1 MTADRPVSPK
11 RESSEEALSAVP
23 YGLRVA
29 AAVGWRSLVVAG
41 ALTVLGFVAVKL
53 ASVLVPVAVALLLAG
68 LFSPAVSW
76 LAGKKVPRGL
86 AAAIVLVGGT
96 VLAGGVVTFVVISVT
111 VGMPGLIDQVTA
123 SLTDLH
129 TWLRAGPLHLSQG
142 QLDEMLGN
150 LTAML
155 GRNKSAIASGALT
168 TAVTVGELLAEA
180 LLVLFCLIFFLA
192 QGRVIWAFVL
202 RAVPAG
208 VRDRVD
214 VAGRSGFTTLA
225 HYIRGTAAVAF
236 VDAAGIGLGLVII
249 GVPLAAPLSAL
260 VFLGAFVPVIGSVI
274 AGAIAVL
281 VALVANG
288 VWAAVIVLAVVVGV
302 MQLESHVLQPLLL
315 GRAVRLHPL
324 AVVLALAIGLVAAGI
339 VGALL
344 AVPLLAVFSSGVRSL
359 TTRPENHSLGRTAPG
374 ASAPNLEA
382 RAPDP
387 GAP

>member
-1 MTADRPVSPK
+1 M
-11 RESSEEALSAVP
+11 P

-29 AAVGWRSLVVAG
+29 AAVSWRLLVVAA
-41 ALTVLGFVAVKL
+41 ALTVLGFVATRL

-68 LFSPAVSW
+68 LFAPAVSW
-76 LAGKKVPRGL
+76 LTGKKIPRAL
-86 AAAIVLVGGT
+86 ATAIVLVGGIA
-96 VLAGGVVTFVVISVT
+96 VAGAVVTFVVITVT
-111 VGMPGLIDQVTA
+111 VGMPGLIDQITV

-155 GRNKSAIASGALT
+155 GRNKTAIASGALT
-168 TAVTVGELLAEA
+168 TALTIGELLAEL
-180 LLVLFCLIFFLA
+180 LLVIFCLIFFLA
-192 QGRVIWAFVL
+192 QGNTIWAFVL
-202 RAVPAG
+202 RAVPA
-208 VRDRVD
+208 RLRERVD

-236 VDAAGIGLGLVII
+236 VDAAGIGLGLVIV
-249 GVPLAAPLSAL
+249 GVPLAAPLSTL

-288 VWAAVIVLAVVVGV
+288 GWAAVIVLAVVVGV
-302 MQLESHVLQPLLL
+302 MQVESHVLQPLLL

-324 AVVLALAIGLVAAGI
+324 AVVLALATGLVTAGI

-359 TTRPENHSLGRTAPG
+359 TARPDSPG
-374 ASAPNLEA
+374 ADDTAQREP
-382 RAPDP
+382 P
-387 GAP
+387 GPR

>member
-11 RESSEEALSAVP
+11 RESSEEVLSAVP

-29 AAVGWRSLVVAG
+29 AAVAWRSLIVAG
-41 ALTVLGFVAVKL
+41 ALTVVGFVAVKL

-129 TWLRAGPLHLSQG
+129 TWLRTGPLHLSQV

-208 VRDRVD
+208 VRGRVD

-236 VDAAGIGLGLVII
+236 VDAAGIGLGLVIV

-359 TTRPENHSLGRTAPG
+359 TARPENHSPGRTAPG

>member
-11 RESSEEALSAVP
+11 SESSAEVLSAVP

-29 AAVGWRSLVVAG
+29 AAVGWRSLVVAA
-41 ALTVLGFVAVKL
+41 ALTVLGFVVVKL

-129 TWLRAGPLHLSQG
+129 TWLRTGPLHLSQV

-150 LTAML
+150 LTATL

-168 TAVTVGELLAEA
+168 TAVTVGELLAES

-192 QGRVIWAFVL
+192 QGRVIWVFVL
-202 RAVPAG
+202 RAVPAR

-339 VGALL
+339 VGALF

-359 TTRPENHSLGRTAPG
+359 AARPENHSPGRTGPG
-374 ASAPNLEA
+374 ASGSTLED

-387 GAP
+387 GDR

>member
-11 RESSEEALSAVP
+11 RESSEEVLSAVP

-29 AAVGWRSLVVAG
+29 AAVAWRSLIVAG
-41 ALTVLGFVAVKL
+41 ALTVVGFVAVKL

-86 AAAIVLVGGT
+86 AAAIVLVGGIG
-96 VLAGGVVTFVVISVT
+96 VAGGVVTFVVISVT
-111 VGMPGLIDQVTA
+111 VGMPALIDQVTA

-129 TWLRAGPLHLSQG
+129 TWLRTGPLHLSQV

-150 LTAML
+150 LTATL

-180 LLVLFCLIFFLA
+180 LLAVFCLIFFLA
-192 QGRVIWAFVL
+192 QGRVIWVFVL

-208 VRDRVD
+208 LRNRVD

-225 HYIRGTAAVAF
+225 HYIRGTAAVAL
-236 VDAAGIGLGLVII
+236 VDAAGISLGLVII

-324 AVVLALAIGLVAAGI
+324 AVVLALTIGLVTAGI

-359 TTRPENHSLGRTAPG
+359 ATRPENHSPGRTVTGVSRSSP
-374 ASAPNLEA
+374 ED
-382 RAPDP
+382 RTPDP

>member
-1 MTADRPVSPK
+1 MPAPDSSP
-11 RESSEEALSAVP
+11 VP

-29 AAVGWRSLVVAG
+29 AAVAWRALVVAA
-41 ALTVLGFVAVKL
+41 ALTVVGFLAVKL

-76 LAGKKVPRGL
+76 LVGKKVPRGL
-86 AAAIVLVGGT
+86 AAAIVLVGGIA
-96 VLAGGVVTFVVISVT
+96 LAGGVVTFVVISVT
-111 VGMPGLIDQVTA
+111 VGMPALIDQVTA
-123 SLTDLH
+123 SLTDLN
-129 TWLRAGPLHLSQG
+129 TWLKTGPLHLSQG

-180 LLVLFCLIFFLA
+180 LLVVFCLIFFLA
-192 QGRVIWAFVL
+192 QGRVIWVFVL
-202 RAVPAG
+202 RAVPAR

-214 VAGRSGFTTLA
+214 AAGRSGFTTLA
-225 HYIRGTAAVAF
+225 HYIRGTAAVAL
-236 VDAAGIGLGLVII
+236 VDAVGIGLGLVII

-281 VALVANG
+281 VALVTNG

-324 AVVLALAIGLVAAGI
+324 AVVLALTIGLVTAGI

-359 TTRPENHSLGRTAPG
+359 ATRPENHSPGRTAPG
-374 ASAPNLEA
+374 TTRSSVED

-387 GAP
+387 GEA

>member
-1 MTADRPVSPK
+1 MTADRPVG
-11 RESSEEALSAVP
+11 RESPDEVLSAVP
-23 YGLRVA
+23 YGLRLA
-29 AAVGWRSLVVAG
+29 AAVGWRALIVAG
-41 ALTVLGFVAVKL
+41 ALTVAGFVAVKL

-76 LAGKKVPRGL
+76 LAARKVPRGL
-86 AAAIVLVGGT
+86 AAAIVLVVGIA
-96 VLAGGVVTFVVISVT
+96 LAGGVVTFVVISVT

-129 TWLRAGPLHLSQG
+129 AWLRTGPLHLSQR
-142 QLDEMLGN
+142 QLDDMLGN

-168 TAVTVGELLAEA
+168 TAVTVGELLAES
-180 LLVLFCLIFFLA
+180 LLVVFCLIFFLA
-192 QGRVIWAFVL
+192 QGRVIWVFVL
-202 RAVPAG
+202 RVVPAPL
-208 VRDRVD
+208 RDRVD

-236 VDAAGIGLGLVII
+236 VDAAGIGLGLVIV

-260 VFLGAFVPVIGSVI
+260 VFLGAFVPVIGSVL

-302 MQLESHVLQPLLL
+302 MQVESHVLQPLLL

-324 AVVLALAIGLVAAGI
+324 AVVLALAVGLVAAGI

-359 TTRPENHSLGRTAPG
+359 TTSPETGGKVPSALGPG
-374 ASAPNLEA
+374 TS
-382 RAPDP
+382 DP
-387 GAP
+387 GQTVT

>member
-1 MTADRPVSPK
+1 M
-11 RESSEEALSAVP
+11 P

-29 AAVGWRSLVVAG
+29 AAVSWRLLVVAA
-41 ALTVLGFVAVKL
+41 ALTVLGFVATRL

-76 LAGKKVPRGL
+76 LAGKRVPRGL
-86 AAAIVLVGGT
+86 ATAIVLVGGIA
-96 VLAGGVVTFVVISVT
+96 LAGGVVTFVVITVT

-129 TWLRAGPLHLSQG
+129 TWLRTGPLHLSQG
-142 QLDEMLGN
+142 QLDQMLGN

-155 GRNKSAIASGALT
+155 DRNKSAIASGALT

-180 LLVLFCLIFFLA
+180 LLAVFCLIFFLA
-192 QGRVIWAFVL
+192 QGRTIWTFVV
-202 RAVPAG
+202 RAVPARL
-208 VRDRVD
+208 RDRVD

-249 GVPLAAPLSAL
+249 GVPLAAPLATL

-274 AGAIAVL
+274 AGGIAVL

-302 MQLESHVLQPLLL
+302 MQVESHVLQPLLL

-324 AVVLALAIGLVAAGI
+324 AVVLAIGLVTAGI

-359 TTRPENHSLGRTAPG
+359 TARPENHSPGRTAPG
-374 ASAPNLEA
+374 ASRSSLED

>member
-1 MTADRPVSPK
+1 MTADRPVG
-11 RESSEEALSAVP
+11 RESPDEVLSAVP

-29 AAVGWRSLVVAG
+29 AAVGWRALIIAG
-41 ALTVLGFVAVKL
+41 ALTVAGFVAVKL

-76 LAGKKVPRGL
+76 LAARKVPRGL
-86 AAAIVLVGGT
+86 AAAIVLIVGI

-129 TWLRAGPLHLSQG
+129 AWLRTGPLHLSQR
-142 QLDEMLGN
+142 QLDDMLGN

-168 TAVTVGELLAEA
+168 TAVTVGELLAES
-180 LLVLFCLIFFLA
+180 LLVVFCLIFFLA
-192 QGRVIWAFVL
+192 QGRVIWVFVL
-202 RAVPAG
+202 RVVPAPL
-208 VRDRVD
+208 RDRVD

-302 MQLESHVLQPLLL
+302 MQVESHVLQPLLL

-324 AVVLALAIGLVAAGI
+324 AVVLALAIGLVVAGI

-359 TTRPENHSLGRTAPG
+359 TTSPEAVRKVPSALGTG
-374 ASAPNLEA
+374 TS
-382 RAPDP
+382 DP
-387 GAP
+387 GQTVT